1 MMLSRHAGLCGMS
14 RCDTCAA
21 CELASF
27 GTRAKSQ
34 TQMTLFKCR
43 MLTHPRRRRW
53 ASVKAF
59 LGSWRRGPPPS
70 EVPLPVDKLKCH
82 LQPGGEGA
90 VQQDPIEVLQ

>member
-1 MMLSRHAGLCGMS
+1 MLKPPAN
-14 RCDTCAA
+14 A
-21 CELASF
+21 CTYASSAVAPLR
-27 GTRAKSQ
+27 G
-34 TQMTLFKCR
+34 
-43 MLTHPRRRRW
+43 HGRW

-90 VQQDPIEVLQ
+90 VQQDQIEVLQ